1 MELSL
6 PALAPFD
13 RWSRTR
19 PHNALV
25 PHIQENPRESL
36 QSCTHESS
44 AEGLE
49 DALWIARIRSGDEE
63 AAVALVERL
72 YPTIVK
78 CVRSHRP
85 RRTSEEDLVQ
95 VVFSKIF
102 NKLHQFSGRVP
113 LEHWVSRIAIN
124 TCIKQV
130 KHESIRPEL
139 RWADLSLE
147 QERSIQQL
155 ATADDNLPG
164 NRRQAARELLDKL
177 LLRLKPVDRLV
188 ITLLHLEERSVQE
201 VSELTGWSASRVK
214 VTAFRARHRMQKIWR
229 AMARPF
235 ERSEEEWMQTA

>member
-6 PALAPFD
+6 PALAQFD
-13 RWSRTR
+13 RWSRT
-19 PHNALV
+19 
-25 PHIQENPRESL
+25 S
-36 QSCTHESS
+36 SS
-44 AEGLE
+44 ARFVVDIQAPARCPEPKEEAPDSSDNTE
-49 DALWIARIRSGDEE
+49 DACWIERIQGGDQQ
-63 AAVALVERL
+63 AAVAMVERL

-124 TCIKQV
+124 TCIKQL

-155 ATADDNLPG
+155 AVSDDNLPG

-188 ITLLHLEERSVQE
+188 ITLLHLEEKSVQE
-201 VSELTGWSASRVK
+201 VSELTGWSTSRVK

-229 AMARPF
+229 MMARPF